1 MRFLGIRRKTEFSPN
16 HVMSDLLIFTKTVD
30 ALMRR
35 GVEVVAMDESEVTP
49 DLTGHPL
56 VFSMAQGPAA
66 SAALIEVEKREGCL
80 IVNSP
85 RAVSNCYR
93 TNMVRLLSDA
103 GIPFPRSVIV
113 ETASSRLPEITGKTW
128 VKRGD
133 VHAVHLEDVTLTYRP
148 EECAEVLEE
157 FRRRDIPRAI
167 VQEHL
172 PGDTVKFYG
181 VRGEDF
187 FHSFYLN
194 GGTIPY
200 DAGRLRTLAEASAT
214 ALGLFVYGGDV
225 IVGRDGSMVVIDVN
239 DWPSFAVVRDVAGE
253 KIASVLVREATKHVG
268 D

>member
-1 MRFLGIRRKTEFSPN
+1 
-16 HVMSDLLIFTKTVD
+16 MS
-30 ALMRR
+30 A
-35 GVEVVAMDESEVTP
+35 G
-49 DLTGHPL
+49 
-56 VFSMAQGPAA
+56 
-66 SAALIEVEKREGCL
+66 SAALLQVEAREACL

-93 TNMVRLLSDA
+93 TNMVRLLTKA
-103 GIPFPRSVIV
+103 GIPFPRSAVV
-113 ETASSRLPEITGKTW
+113 DTAAPQLPEISGKTW

-133 VHAVHLEDVTLTYRP
+133 VHAVHMEDVTLTYRP

-157 FRRRDIPRAI
+157 FRRRDIPKAI

-194 GGTIPY
+194 GGTLPY
-200 DAGRLRTLAEASAT
+200 DPTRLRELAEASAE
-214 ALGLFVYGGDV
+214 ALGLFIYGGDV
-225 IVGRDGSMVVIDVN
+225 IVGKDGSMIVIDVN
-239 DWPSFAVVRDVAGE
+239 DWPSFAVVREVAAE
-253 KIASVLVREATKHVG
+253 KIASVLVREARKHVG